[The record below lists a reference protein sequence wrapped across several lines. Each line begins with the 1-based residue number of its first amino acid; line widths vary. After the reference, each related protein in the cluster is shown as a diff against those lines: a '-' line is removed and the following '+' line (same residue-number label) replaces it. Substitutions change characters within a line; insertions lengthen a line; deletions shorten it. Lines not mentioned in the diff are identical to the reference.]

1 MLNKT
6 GLFSHT
12 FLGAGS
18 VSRALIHVTDWLPT
32 FYSAAGGTSGIV
44 HIWFTYFLIN
54 FTLSLSGKLGK
65 IDGIDQWDVLVRG
78 SENSNRK
85 RMLYN
90 IDPLKEEKSKR
101 GNGENAAIR

>member
-6 GLFSHT
+6 VLFSHT

-18 VSRALIHVTDWLPT
+18 VSSALIHVTDWLPT
-32 FYSAAGGTSGIV
+32 FFSAAGGSSGIASGSP
-44 HIWFTYFLIN
+44 ISCYFTFLYI
-54 FTLSLSGKLGK
+54 LSGKLGK
-65 IDGIDQWDVLVRG
+65 IDGIDQWDVLVKG

-85 RMLYN
+85 KMLYN
-90 IDPLKEEKSKR
+90 IDPLKEEKRKR